1 MNHDKA
7 DRRTDGQTDR
17 PTLSPQPSVLS
28 TSSSGLLTD
37 FYHVDSA
44 YVSWRSGRNPI
55 ATFDLYTRS
64 HPFGN
69 GYLLVA
75 GLELAVRLATSFRYG
90 EDDLAYLKTLRP
102 YDNAFLDELRRL
114 RFTGE
119 ILAIPE
125 GEVAFAH
132 EPLLRVTAP
141 LREALVLESGLLHLV
156 GVSTLIATKAA
167 RVVGAAAGRSV
178 AEFGYRR
185 AQAPYLAAR
194 SGYIGGCAS
203 TSFVAA
209 AHAFAIPTSG
219 TIPHALVEAFDSEE
233 EAFRAVAESLDHYSL
248 LLDTYDVRRAIHRA
262 AAIARDVESRLG
274 HRLTSV
280 RLDSGDLLAD
290 SRYCRAVLDEAGLPD
305 VHILA
310 SGDLDEFRI
319 ADLVAHDAPI
329 DGFGVG
335 TSLAIGAGSVA
346 HGIDGG
352 ALGAVYKL
360 AWDNDETAP
369 IKTAGEK
376 STWPGKKQ
384 VVRLGAFDRDVIQLD
399 TEPVPAS
406 GRALLEP
413 VVRAGEIVPGAL
425 PTIEAIRTRAMRTLA
440 TLPDPFRHLQGAAD
454 YPVAY
459 SEQLHR
465 LREAAMTSHAT

>member
-1 MNHDKA
+1 MQ
-7 DRRTDGQTDR
+7 QTANDEQSR
-17 PTLSPQPSVLS
+17 AIPGGTPGLLPFLLPP
-28 TSSSGLLTD
+28 SGLLTD

-44 YVSWRSGRNPI
+44 YVSWRSGRNPV

-75 GLELAVRLATSFRYG
+75 GLALAVRLATEFRYG
-90 EDDLAYLKTLRP
+90 DDDLAYLRTLRP
-102 YDNAFLDELRRL
+102 YDDAFLDELRRL
-114 RFTGE
+114 RFIGE
-119 ILAIPE
+119 VLAIPE
-125 GEVAFAH
+125 GEIAFAH
-132 EPLLRVTAP
+132 EPLLRITAP

-167 RVVGAAAGRSV
+167 RTVQAAAGRPV

-194 SGYIGGCAS
+194 SAYIGGCAS
-203 TSFVAA
+203 SSFLAA
-209 AHAFAIPTSG
+209 THAFAIPTSG

-233 EAFRAVAESLDHYSL
+233 EAFRAVAETLDHYSL

-262 AAIARDVESRLG
+262 AAIARDVQTRLG
-274 HRLTSV
+274 HRLASV

-310 SGDLDEFRI
+310 SGDLDEYRI

-329 DGFGVG
+329 GGFGVG
-335 TSLAIGAGSVA
+335 TSLAVGAGSIP
-346 HGIDGG
+346 HGVEGG

-360 AWDNDETAP
+360 AWDDDETVP

-384 VVRLGAFDRDVIQLD
+384 VVRIGSFAHDVIQFD
-399 TEPVPAS
+399 DEPIPPN
-406 GRALLEP
+406 GRALLET
-413 VVRAGEIVPGAL
+413 VVRGGAIVPGTM
-425 PTIEAIRTRAMRTLA
+425 PPIEEIRKRAIRTLA
-440 TLPDPFRHLQGAAD
+440 TLPERFRRLQDAD
-454 YPVAY
+454 SYPVSH
-459 SEQLHR
+459 SER
-465 LREAAMTSHAT
+465 LRHIRDAASVARSL